1 MANHQ
6 LLDNVTHKNLRVITD
21 RSAWY
26 GDDIAATLVFPLE
39 FRRLQSEYPIA
50 FQKNAETGQLE
61 PIALFGLEEGENL
74 YLDGDGWKAGYI
86 PLTVERQ
93 PFLIGFTT
101 TTDSGAPQDE
111 PVIHVDM
118 DSPRISET
126 EGVSVFLEHG
136 GQSPY
141 LEHISSVLNAIHQ
154 GYDQNRRLSQ
164 ALQEYELVE
173 PFSFDFELED
183 GSRKKLSGLYTLN
196 EEKLASLKGAALE
209 ALHTSGFL
217 ENIYMVMASIANLRT
232 LIDRKNQRL

>member
-6 LLDNVTHKNLRVITD
+6 LLDNVTHKNLRIITD

-26 GDDIAATLVFPLE
+26 GDDMAATLVFPLE
-39 FRRLQSEYPIA
+39 FRRVQSEYPIA
-50 FQKNAETGQLE
+50 FQKNAESGQFE

-74 YLDGDGWKAGYI
+74 YLGAEGWEASYI

-101 TTDSGAPQDE
+101 TTDSGVPQDE
-111 PVIHVDM
+111 AVVHVDM

-126 EGVSVFLEHG
+126 DGVPVFLEHG

-141 LEHISSVLNAIHQ
+141 LEHINSVLNAIHQ
-154 GYDQNRRLSQ
+154 GYGQNNRFSE
-164 ALQEYELVE
+164 ALAELELLE
-173 PFSFDFELED
+173 PFTFDFELKD

-196 EEKLASLKGAALE
+196 EEKLASLRGEALE
-209 ALHTSGFL
+209 ALHAKGFL
-217 ENIYMVMASIANLRT
+217 ENIYMAMASIANLRT
-232 LIDRKNQRL
+232 LIERKNQRL

>member
-61 PIALFGLEEGENL
+61 PIALFGL
-74 YLDGDGWKAGYI
+74 
-86 PLTVERQ
+86 
-93 PFLIGFTT
+93 
-101 TTDSGAPQDE
+101 
-111 PVIHVDM
+111 VIHVDM